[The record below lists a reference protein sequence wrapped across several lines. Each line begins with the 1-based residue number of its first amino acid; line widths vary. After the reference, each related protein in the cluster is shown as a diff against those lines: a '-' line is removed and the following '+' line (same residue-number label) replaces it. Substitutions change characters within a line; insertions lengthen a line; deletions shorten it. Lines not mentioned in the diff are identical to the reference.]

1 MEVLRHEGVLSGEH
15 KRTDTITFQL
25 ISRHVLISR
34 KPKLEDF
41 GSFCTYDVLLIGI
54 GVESSRALGPVIT
67 RARGGLIDVPR
78 ESMTRHPPRP

>member
-15 KRTDTITFQL
+15 KETDTNTLRL
-25 ISRHVLISR
+25 ISRHVLTSR

-41 GSFCTYDVLLIGI
+41 GSFCIHDELLIGI
-54 GVESSRALGPVIT
+54 GVESLRALGPVIT

-78 ESMTRHPPRP
+78 ESMTRHPPQP